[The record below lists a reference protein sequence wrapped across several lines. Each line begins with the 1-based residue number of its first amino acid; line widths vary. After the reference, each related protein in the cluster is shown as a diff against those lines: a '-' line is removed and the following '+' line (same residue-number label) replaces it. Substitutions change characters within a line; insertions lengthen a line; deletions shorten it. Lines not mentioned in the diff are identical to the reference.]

1 MMGSEMIAFP
11 DRRKSVR
18 NPSLD
23 NALIR
28 FGDLA
33 LCCIVGDITENG
45 AALKA
50 DDPPSPLPDHFTL
63 IVPPSK
69 TYSCN
74 VVWRRGAWVGVVF
87 VTE

>member
-1 MMGSEMIAFP
+1 MIGFP

-28 FGDLA
+28 VGDLS
-33 LCCIVGDITENG
+33 LCCVVGNITENG

-50 DDPPSPLPDHFTL
+50 DDPPSHIPDQFTL

-74 VVWRRGAWVGVVF
+74 VVWRKGAWVGVAF
-87 VTE
+87 AAE

>member
-1 MMGSEMIAFP
+1 MIVVP
-11 DRRKSVR
+11 DRRRSVR

-28 FGDLA
+28 FGDLS
-33 LCCIVGDITENG
+33 LCCLVRDITEHG

-50 DDPPSPLPDHFTL
+50 DEPPSSLPDQFTL

-69 TYSCN
+69 TYTCS
-74 VVWRRGAWVGVVF
+74 VVWREGDWVGVVF
-87 VTE
+87 DV

>member
-1 MMGSEMIAFP
+1 MGKEMITPP

-28 FGDLA
+28 FGDLS
-33 LCCIVGDITENG
+33 LCCVVRDITEDG

-50 DDPPSPLPDHFTL
+50 DDPRSSLPDQFTL
-63 IVPPSK
+63 IVPPNK
-69 TYSCN
+69 TFSCS
-74 VVWRRGAWVGVVF
+74 VVWREDGWLGVAF
-87 VTE
+87 TAE

>member
-1 MMGSEMIAFP
+1 MIAVP

-28 FGDLA
+28 FGDLS
-33 LCCIVGDITENG
+33 LCCVVRDITENG

-50 DDPPSPLPDHFTL
+50 DYPPSSLPDQFTL

-69 TYSCN
+69 TYSCI
-74 VVWRRGAWVGVVF
+74 VVWRKGEWVGVAF
-87 VTE
+87 ATG

>member
-1 MMGSEMIAFP
+1 MIALP

-28 FGDLA
+28 FGELS
-33 LCCIVGDITENG
+33 LCCVVRDITERG
-45 AALKA
+45 AALNA
-50 DDPPSPLPDHFTL
+50 DDPPSPVPDQFTL
-63 IVPPSK
+63 IVPPNK

-74 VVWRRGAWVGVVF
+74 VVWREGDWVGVAF
-87 VTE
+87 VV

>member
-1 MMGSEMIAFP
+1 MDMDMNALP

-28 FGDLA
+28 FGDLS
-33 LCCIVGDITENG
+33 LCCVVRDITEGG
-45 AALKA
+45 AALRA
-50 DDPPSPLPDHFTL
+50 EDPPSSLPDQFTL

-74 VVWRRGAWVGVVF
+74 VVWRDGDWVGVAF
-87 VTE
+87 VV

>member
-1 MMGSEMIAFP
+1 MIVLP
-11 DRRKSVR
+11 DRRKSAR

-28 FGDLA
+28 FGDLS
-33 LCCIVGDITENG
+33 LCCVVRDITESG

-50 DDPPSPLPDHFTL
+50 DDPLSTLPDQFTL

-74 VVWRRGAWVGVVF
+74 VVWREGDWVGVTF
-87 VTE
+87 VV

>member
-1 MMGSEMIAFP
+1 MIVLP

-28 FGDLA
+28 FGDLS
-33 LCCIVGDITENG
+33 LCCVVRDITESG

-50 DDPPSPLPDHFTL
+50 DHPPNSLPDQFTL

-69 TYSCN
+69 TYSCS
-74 VVWRRGAWVGVVF
+74 VVWREGDWVGVAF
-87 VTE
+87 VV